1 MNIKSW
7 IVFIINLL
15 VVFVVVFLS
24 FTFYKEFSRVID
36 DRVLLQLNS
45 IKTLK
50 QIQFEK
56 LINLE
61 WEKFNNENTSES
73 LDFKLPKD
81 NYSSGGI
88 FDVTHLHPQKQTS
101 IIFIKIIN
109 GERVV
114 KLLNYT
120 MIKNILLERTGMG
133 LTGESYLVG
142 NDFRLRS
149 QSRFYPKKTPYKII
163 AKTKGVL
170 YGVKN
175 KQGTGVFQDY
185 RNTPVYS
192 AYQPIKIGNL
202 NWVILSEIDVEE
214 VTTPLIEMRKK
225 LILITFFIIIISVVI
240 SLFLTRIITNPIIKM
255 KEKLI
260 VMAKGNYTEENK
272 IAQSEYTF
280 LNLPKEINEMFEALN
295 SLKIALSG
303 AVEFTVDIGNMN
315 LNSSYLPKSSD
326 DLLGHTLLKMRK
338 NLIDFRNKEQQ
349 INLTNKRFL
358 VERLED
364 ERRKLA
370 RELHD
375 GIGPFLT
382 SLKFYVQNHIYDDA
396 HKQEI
401 KKMIDATITEVRSM
415 TNALMPSILTDF
427 GIGAALRNY
436 IESIQQSVKILINF
450 DDSSKSKES
459 KISDKQAVNLFR
471 ITQEL
476 INNSIKHSNASK
488 IIITL
493 SEFNDFISLY
503 YYDNGGGFDLKTVKL
518 GSGITNIK
526 ERVEIFNGKIDIDTI
541 KGNTIFEIELP
552 L

>member
-149 QSRFYPKKTPYKII
+149 QSRFYPQKTPYKII